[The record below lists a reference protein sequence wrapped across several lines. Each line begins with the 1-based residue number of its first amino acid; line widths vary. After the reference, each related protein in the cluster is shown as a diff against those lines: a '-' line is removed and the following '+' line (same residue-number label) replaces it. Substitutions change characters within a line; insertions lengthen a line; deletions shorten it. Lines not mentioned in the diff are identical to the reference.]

1 MTISYSDDQFVMYI
15 SIELLCFTPVTNI
28 ILYVNYS
35 SIKIKEK
42 MKFEV

>member
-28 ILYVNYS
+28 VC
-35 SIKIKEK
+35 
-42 MKFEV
+42 